1 PVFGQIKAF
10 AEQYGV
16 DGSTVARNNGMAG
29 YVGAEETRLSADQ
42 IRTAL
47 TDPAM
52 GLPWIWGSLN
62 ENEALTEGAVL
73 LVLALFAAF
82 IIYSIFQVSVFRRL
96 SQYSVMQ
103 TLGMTDGSAFGMLM
117 AEMALI
123 LAGGYTAGVL
133 LGN

>member
-1 PVFGQIKAF
+1 
-10 AEQYGV
+10 
-16 DGSTVARNNGMAG
+16 M
-29 YVGAEETRLSADQ
+29 GAEETKLSADQ

-103 TLGMTDGSAFGMLM
+103 DPGNDGRIRLWHADGRDG
-117 AEMALI
+117 I
-123 LAGGYTAGVL
+123 DPCRGIYGGECCSETARRR
-133 LGN
+133 